1 MEKDPD
7 LDHETVRRCSLSSD
21 SDSNPGLD
29 VPLIQAMR
37 LKRTSTAN
45 FKTRLFGLSIF
56 ANLALISV
64 SIMLYTS
71 SSDSLRI
78 AKLLPESIG
87 DIDSISPAWE
97 AVSHSSTLS
106 REYVPF
112 VFQRLVDPPTAY
124 QGFPND
130 ELDARWED
138 LYAAPMNNAVE
149 KEKAMKLAN
158 KTLHV
163 PLPGYEDKYMML
175 LDVFHQLHCLDEF
188 RKLLYPKHYNSSFL
202 ASDGVHL
209 KYWDWYHMDHCVE
222 SLRQSIMCHSDVAV
236 NTFVWKASK
245 IMEPNLG
252 TLHVCRNFTKI
263 REWAMERAVEISRS
277 DKQRKVEHGRIVD
290 YGLDYANPEAIAE
303 ADDMWGVPEDW
314 LQYTIDD
321 L

>member
-1 MEKDPD
+1 MEKTQDTND
-7 LDHETVRRCSLSSD
+7 GAAGRCSLSSE
-21 SDSNPGLD
+21 SDSTLGLD
-29 VPLIQAMR
+29 VPLIQTIR
-37 LKRTSTAN
+37 SKRTTAAN
-45 FKTRLFGLSIF
+45 PRSCLYCLSLL
-56 ANLALISV
+56 ANVALV
-64 SIMLYTS
+64 SISIILYLS
-71 SSDSLRI
+71 SRDSLRL
-78 AKLLPESIG
+78 ARLVPQSIG

-97 AVSHSSTLS
+97 ALTDPPP
-106 REYVPF
+106 REYIPF
-112 VFQRLVDPPTAY
+112 VFQRLVDPPTEY
-124 QGFPND
+124 QGFPSD

-163 PLPGYEDKYMML
+163 PLPGLEDKYMML

-188 RKLLYPKHYNSSFL
+188 RKLLYPKHYNSSFV

-263 REWAMERAVEISRS
+263 REWAMERAVEITRA
-277 DKQRKVEHGRIVD
+277 DKQKRVEHGRIVD
-290 YGLDYANPEAIAE
+290 YGLTYANAEDLAE
-303 ADDMWGVPEDW
+303 ADDLWGAPEDW

>member
-97 AVSHSSTLS
+97 AV
-106 REYVPF
+106 
-112 VFQRLVDPPTAY
+112 
-124 QGFPND
+124 
-130 ELDARWED
+130 
-138 LYAAPMNNAVE
+138 
-149 KEKAMKLAN
+149 
-158 KTLHV
+158 
-163 PLPGYEDKYMML
+163 
-175 LDVFHQLHCLDEF
+175 
-188 RKLLYPKHYNSSFL
+188 
-202 ASDGVHL
+202 
-209 KYWDWYHMDHCVE
+209 
-222 SLRQSIMCHSDVAV
+222 
-236 NTFVWKASK
+236 
-245 IMEPNLG
+245 
-252 TLHVCRNFTKI
+252 NFTKI